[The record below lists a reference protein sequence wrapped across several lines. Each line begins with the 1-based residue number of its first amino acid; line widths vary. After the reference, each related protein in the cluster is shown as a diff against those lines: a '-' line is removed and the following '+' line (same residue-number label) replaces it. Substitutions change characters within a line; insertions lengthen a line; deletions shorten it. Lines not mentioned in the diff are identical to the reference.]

1 MKFVNLFLSR
11 YSSAPESQQGS
22 FKSCLQQWYQK
33 ICTHVQKNYIR
44 NKTAQLLCM
53 LFIQEYPQKVK
64 HYFKSFFQLFCKN
77 IIFMILSSV
86 FFLNCYTLQWNT
98 FFNEL
103 LSLLDVGQLG
113 IDAYLRVLVSI
124 DEEVV
129 VRQIPHTDM
138 VESFIIKFF
147 NLLYISY

>member
-86 FFLNCYTLQWNT
+86 FF
-98 FFNEL
+98 FEL
-103 LSLLDVGQLG
+103 LYFIVEYFFQWTVVITWCWATWDWCISSS
-113 IDAYLRVLVSI
+113 VS
-124 DEEVV
+124 
-129 VRQIPHTDM
+129 
-138 VESFIIKFF
+138 F
-147 NLLYISY
+147 NWWGGCCSTNTTHRYGRILYY